1 MVLNRLRINAQRLA
15 MIILLNK
22 AADYN
27 IIKLSDLLI
36 S

>member
-15 MIILLNK
+15 MITLLNK
-22 AADYN
+22 AADYT
-27 IIKLSDLLI
+27 KLSDLFI

>member
-15 MIILLNK
+15 MIMLLNK

-27 IIKLSDLLI
+27 YKIIRFVD
-36 S
+36 